1 MRLKNSVAASALALS
16 LSLSVSLGA
25 CAAAPAVPDAALL
38 ETQAEDAVIAETYA
52 SLSDA
57 ARATSVLD
65 ARGKPVGPDAY
76 DMPSAAVKAGDM
88 AAFLAK
94 TRDLDVEDRDASPLF
109 DAFIA
114 LDEAAAGRTEE
125 ARQTLAEASA
135 RSGEE
140 GETSFYIYLDAW
152 LLAMEG
158 KTDEAINR
166 HRGAASGMPGLTG
179 DLSLAAM
186 LDALGRPEQALA
198 VYEAM
203 TPSKIEAPEHQFD
216 PKGLIYNHIRTVIS
230 RHALL
235 LQRLGRIDEAKA
247 VYQQLADAEPE
258 EAISYAAAMDSLETG
273 KNLKNEPQSVAEAF
287 SQSLADV
294 SRTMQEQRV
303 IRRIMMGGR
312 VEGFDDQRSAFD
324 QVALLIS
331 PENEDLRSAII
342 DEMYASALYD
352 GVAHVATTAPEPTA
366 SLQIA
371 AAQAKLMSGQEDAA
385 RAAIDKALGLTDD
398 DNRLSTLYG
407 ALQLHSRMNDE
418 KASKDL
424 IEKVIALSENPAEE
438 AAAHGLATSIYNQFG
453 DYKQAVSHA
462 EQARALDDTHDRRV
476 VLADALGRNGQI
488 NEALAILR
496 TERLTRPNDPYMLN
510 TLGYFLIERTDKLD
524 EGFKLLSRART
535 MAERDP
541 YIADSLGWAYFKLG
555 HINEAK
561 RLIELSRQELAPHQH
576 WEIEFHLGDIYWYLD
591 DKEAAKAAWQTA
603 LDNGPPA
610 AEKADLTDRLENG
623 LSEPKPER
631 QPLPDVSLTD
641 GEVDRQDI

>member
-1 MRLKNSVAASALALS
+1 MRLKNSVAASALVLS

-25 CAAAPAVPDAALL
+25 CAAAPAPALV
-38 ETQAEDAVIAETYA
+38 ETLPEDTAIAETYA
-52 SLSDA
+52 VLSDA

-65 ARGKPVGPDAY
+65 ERGKPVGPDAY
-76 DMPSAAVKAGDM
+76 AVPSDAVKAGDM
-88 AAFLAK
+88 AAFLTL
-94 TRDLDVEDRDASPLF
+94 TRELDMEDRDASPLF

-114 LDEAAAGRTEE
+114 LDEAAAGRVEE
-125 ARQTLAEASA
+125 ARQTLADASA
-135 RSGEE
+135 RSGET

-158 KTDEAINR
+158 KADEAINR

-198 VYEAM
+198 VYESM
-203 TPSKIEAPEHQFD
+203 TPSKIEAPEHEFD
-216 PKGLIYNHIRTVIS
+216 PKGLLYSHIRTVVS

-235 LQRLGRIDEAKA
+235 LQRLDRIEEAKA
-247 VYQQLADAEPE
+247 VYQKLAEAEPE

-273 KNLKNEPQSVAEAF
+273 KNLRNQPQSVAEAF
-287 SQSLADV
+287 SQSLSDV
-294 SRTMQEQRV
+294 SRSLQEQRI

-312 VEGFDDQRSAFD
+312 VDGFDDQRSAFD

-331 PENEDLRSAII
+331 PKNEDLRSGII

-352 GVAHVATTAPEPTA
+352 GVAHVANTAPEATA

-385 RAAIDKALGLTDD
+385 RAAIDRALSLTDD
-398 DNRLSTLYG
+398 DDKLSTLYG

-418 KASKDL
+418 QASRKL
-424 IEKVIALSENPAEE
+424 IEQVIAMSDNPAEK
-438 AAAHGLATSIYNQFG
+438 AAAHGLATDIFNQFG
-453 DYKQAVSHA
+453 DSQQAVEHA
-462 EQARALDDTHDRRV
+462 EQARDLDDTHDRRV

-496 TERLTRPNDPYMLN
+496 TERLSRPNDPYMLN
-510 TLGYFLIERTDKLD
+510 TLGYFLIERTDKLE
-524 EGFKLLSRART
+524 EGFKVLSRARA

-555 HINEAK
+555 HLSEAK
-561 RLIELSRQELAPHQH
+561 RLIELARKELEPHQH
-576 WEIEFHLGDIYWYLD
+576 WEIESHLGDIYWYMD
-591 DKEAAKAAWQTA
+591 DKEAAAEAWQTA
-603 LDNGPPA
+603 LDNRPPA
-610 AEKADLTDRLENG
+610 SEKAALIDRLENG
-623 LSEPKPER
+623 LSEPEPER
-631 QPLPDVSLTD
+631 KALPDVSLTD